1 MLFLDLKLR
10 FVIIGI
16 MTDDKIKVLHI
27 ADNKE
32 EGGRSSYTVDLIKA
46 LNPGLNENY
55 LITSE
60 ASQIGK
66 LAEIRRVNHKNSKKL
81 TSNKVLKYAAEVGA
95 QILHFHDNDSFYLIP
110 SAKTSRRHSFRIVV
124 DLHKYDWQKR
134 RFPFQNKLKCGDML
148 IASTN
153 REKNFAYDI
162 PFPIDKVSVIN
173 KPVSALRFNQTISPR
188 PILSAFNIPP
198 EIMLLGTVARLD
210 ETMNYRLWADTIELI
225 VKNYGDIEFLIV
237 GEGKQRAAFE
247 SSLKGRGLYKKTL
260 FTGFRDDIPQVLA
273 AMDIYFHPTFED
285 MVPYSVLEAM
295 AVGKPVVSP
304 NLSSIREMFV
314 NERNGLFYDVESPE
328 SAFKLISHFKEN
340 PSEQAEVVRNN
351 VEDTANKFSIKHAAN
366 RVLDLYR
373 KLLDQ

>member
-10 FVIIGI
+10 FVIIET
-16 MTDDKIKVLHI
+16 MTDDKVKVLHI
-27 ADNKE
+27 ADDKE
-32 EGGRSSYTVDLIKA
+32 EGGRSSYIVDLVKA
-46 LNPGLNENY
+46 LDPGRSENF
-55 LITSE
+55 LFTTGT
-60 ASQIGK
+60 SQIRK
-66 LAEIRRVNHKNSKKL
+66 LAELRRINFKSFKKPATSKI
-81 TSNKVLKYAAEVGA
+81 LKYAEEVGA
-95 QILHFHDNDSFYLIP
+95 RILHFHDSDSYNLIP
-110 SAKTSRRHSFRIVV
+110 SARISRRLSLQIVI

-134 RFPFQNKLKCGDML
+134 RFPFQQKLRNADML

-173 KPVSALRFNQTISPR
+173 KPVNALRFNQTISPR

-198 EIMLLGTVARLD
+198 EIMLLGTVARFD
-210 ETMNYRLWADTIELI
+210 GTMNYRLWMDTIELI

-237 GEGKQRAAFE
+237 GEGKHRAAFE
-247 SSLKGRGLYKKTL
+247 SVLKDRSLYKKTL
-260 FTGFRDDIPQVLA
+260 FTGFRNDIPQLLA

-285 MVPYSVLEAM
+285 LVPYSVLEAM

-314 NERNGLFYDVESPE
+314 HERNGLFYDVESPD
-328 SAFKLISHFKEN
+328 SAFKLISRFKDN
-340 PSEQAEVVRNN
+340 PAVQAEVVRNN
-351 VEDTANKFSIKHAAN
+351 VEDTANKFGIKHAAN